1 MDDLGSE
8 LREALVKS
16 RQGKVRWR
24 CPAGLRDEVVSYVQS
39 RRDSGSSVMEI
50 AADLG
55 VSDSSLT
62 RWIAAEKNKN
72 GRMTSVRVKEP
83 AMSSGVVLVTPR
95 GYRIEGLNVADAANL
110 LRSL

>member
-1 MDDLGSE
+1 MDDLGTE
-8 LREALVKS
+8 LRDAIVKS
-16 RQGKVRWR
+16 RHGKVRWR
-24 CPAGLRDEVVSYVQS
+24 CPANLRNEVVSYVAS

-55 VSDSSLT
+55 VSDSTLT
-62 RWIAAEKNKN
+62 RWMTAEKNKK
-72 GRMTSVRVKEP
+72 GSMSAVRVKET

-95 GYRIEGLNVADAANL
+95 GYRIEGLDVASAAHL